1 MKENLL
7 SYDAHA
13 RRRTGTGSILKELSP
28 FHKKMND
35 LRGSFRNE
43 FMNRW
48 KQDARKAME
57 GSASAQD
64 IESGANR
71 RWGHWKRKA
80 SNKRKID
87 DYVDQQMAGVK
98 IDEAGIDVH
107 GIGPEGFGGMSKEQW
122 MLGLHGL
129 RDKISNVDDW
139 AEYKMD
145 QNQSKKHRWMVEKE
159 PNTLWQLALHA
170 FHDGELDEAQLHDTV
185 REIVDEH
192 PGWNHYSLKE
202 LNDWKAS
209 KGKENRSDEEKFEDF
224 VSRHSSWPLSSHMG
238 HKWEKDE
245 MKAWRE
251 LWGDLWPRVQE
262 NLKPRKRHEAGSEEE
277 ERLYDEE
284 MPFDRKPLPRGP
296 KPERPSIYNFLD
308 YPEYAPWL
316 PPEEEEDEDD
326 PVEKAMVS
334 LRISRFIA
342 DTSLGYV
349 GP

>member
-1 MKENLL
+1 
-7 SYDAHA
+7 
-13 RRRTGTGSILKELSP
+13 
-28 FHKKMND
+28 
-35 LRGSFRNE
+35 
-43 FMNRW
+43 
-48 KQDARKAME
+48 
-57 GSASAQD
+57 
-64 IESGANR
+64 
-71 RWGHWKRKA
+71 
-80 SNKRKID
+80 
-87 DYVDQQMAGVK
+87 
-98 IDEAGIDVH
+98 
-107 GIGPEGFGGMSKEQW
+107 

-129 RDKISNVDDW
+129 RDKVSNVDDW
-139 AEYKMD
+139 AEYKVD

-170 FHDGELDEAQLHDTV
+170 FHGGELDEAQLHDTV

-209 KGKENRSDEEKFEDF
+209 KGKGNRSDEEKFEDF
-224 VSRHSSWPLSSHMG
+224 VSRHSSWPFSSHMG
-238 HKWEKDE
+238 EGMEGLMREKEE
-245 MKAWRE
+245 MKGWRE

-262 NLKPRKRHEAGSEEE
+262 NLKPKKRDVSV
-277 ERLYDEE
+277 DEE
-284 MPFDRKPLPRGP
+284 GQERDWDKDIPFDANPNPRGP
-296 KPERPSIYNFLD
+296 EPEHPSRYRFLD
-308 YPEYAPWL
+308 NPDYAPWL